1 MTEYSVLFLVN
12 FLKKSWKLLE
22 PLPRFPRLEIILYIL
37 YYIYNLGNLGNGSN
51 DFTRL
56 GSNDLYRNL
65 QDTLIK

>member
-1 MTEYSVLFLVN
+1 MTEYSVLFFVN
-12 FLKKSWKLLE
+12 FLKKSCKLLE
-22 PLPRFPRLEIILYIL
+22 PLPRFPRLEII

>member
-22 PLPRFPRLEIILYIL
+22 PLPRFPRLEII